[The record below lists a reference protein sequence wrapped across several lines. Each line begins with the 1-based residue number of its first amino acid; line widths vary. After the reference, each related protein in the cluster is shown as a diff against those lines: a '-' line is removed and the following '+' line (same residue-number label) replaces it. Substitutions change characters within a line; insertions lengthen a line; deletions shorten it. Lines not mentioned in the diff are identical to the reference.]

1 MRIRELLES
10 ETLVVSKTEFR
21 NNLGVLIGTTERIGQ
36 KIEARDRNGRLVGK
50 FEIDANITRDWNGF
64 KIGSGDLL
72 SSLFL
77 TFTKK

>member
-1 MRIRELLES
+1 MRIGELLES

-21 NNLGVLIGTTERIGQ
+21 NNLGVLIGTTERTGQ

-50 FEIDANITRDWNGF
+50 FEIDANITRDWNGV

>member
-1 MRIRELLES
+1 MRIKELLES

-36 KIEARDRNGRLVGK
+36 KIEARDRSGRLVGK
-50 FEIDANITRDWNGF
+50 FEIDANITRDWNGI

>member
-21 NNLGVLIGTTERIGQ
+21 NNLGVLIGTTKRIGR
-36 KIEARDRNGRLVGK
+36 KIEARDRNGRLVGT
-50 FEIDANITRDWNGF
+50 FEIDTNITRNWNG
-64 KIGSGDLL
+64 IRVGSGDLL